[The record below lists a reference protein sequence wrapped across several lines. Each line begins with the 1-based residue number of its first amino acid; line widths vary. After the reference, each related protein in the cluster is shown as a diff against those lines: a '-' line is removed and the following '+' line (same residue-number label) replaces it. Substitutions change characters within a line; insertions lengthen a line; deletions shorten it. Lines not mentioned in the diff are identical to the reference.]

1 MDNRTDKPN
10 GHLRFVECGF
20 SHRTAGVLIKAGIE
34 VPEQLLSMPPDRTLL
49 IQGIGPILM
58 KEIEQYRAQFK

>member
-1 MDNRTDKPN
+1 
-10 GHLRFVECGF
+10 
-20 SHRTAGVLIKAGIE
+20 
-34 VPEQLLSMPPDRTLL
+34 MPPDRILL